1 MDCGGWWTIG
11 IDVGWGAALGV
22 LFAGLLGARRGSAIA
37 NAGLAAAAA
46 VAIGFLI
53 WNWPEAVGGV
63 VGALAGA
70 FAAQQ
75 IVGGALKRGGTRGG
89 TAVLVAGAAIVVA
102 AIAVAPVAG
111 YVEAALLPLLALR
124 MRRRA
129 PERYAGLR
137 TLARD

>member
-1 MDCGGWWTIG
+1 MDWGGWWTIG

-22 LFAGLLGARRGSAIA
+22 LFAGLLGARRGSAVA

-46 VAIGFLI
+46 VVVGFLI
-53 WNWPEAVGGV
+53 WSWPEAVGGV
-63 VGALAGA
+63 VGALAGT

-75 IVGGALKRGGTRGG
+75 IVGGALKRGGTRAG
-89 TAVLVAGAAIVVA
+89 TAVLVAVAALVVA
-102 AIAVAPVAG
+102 ALAIAPIVG
-111 YVEAALLPLLALR
+111 YVEAAALPALALR

>member
-1 MDCGGWWTIG
+1 VHWGGWWTIG

-22 LFAGLLGARRGSAIA
+22 LFAGLFGARRGSVAA

-46 VAIGFLI
+46 VAAGFLI
-53 WNWPEAVGGV
+53 WNWPEAAGGL
-63 VGALAGA
+63 VGALCGT

-75 IVGGALKRGGTRGG
+75 IVGGALRRGGTRGG
-89 TAVLVAGAAIVVA
+89 TAVLVAVAALVVA
-102 AIAVAPVAG
+102 ALAIAPVVG
-111 YVEAALLPLLALR
+111 YLEAALLPVLAVR